1 MKIIYIIG
9 KSSSGKDTVFNI
21 LKEKLDVNT
30 YVMYTTRPKRS
41 GEIDGITYNFLSD
54 DQMKNLVE
62 EKKNNK
68 VIEYRTYNTI
78 YGPWTYATIEDN
90 QFKSKKDILMLGTLE
105 SYIKIK
111 EYFNKKSIVIPIYLE
126 VPDNIRLYRALKR
139 EEQQEHPRYDE
150 MCRRFLSDCT
160 DFSEEK
166 LQEAG
171 ITKRFQDI
179 DGNKCA
185 EEISE
190 YIKQF

>member
-1 MKIIYIIG
+1 MG
-9 KSSSGKDTVFNI
+9 KSSSGKDTIFNI

-41 GEIDGITYNFLSD
+41 GEIDGITYNFVSKEK
-54 DQMKNLVE
+54 MKKFIDGKE
-62 EKKNNK
+62 INK
-68 VIEYRTYNTI
+68 IIEYRTYDTV

-105 SYIKIK
+105 AYTKIK
-111 EYFNKKSIVIPIYLE
+111 NHFKGKNIIIPIYLE
-126 VPDNIRLYRALKR
+126 LADNIRLYRALKR
-139 EEQQEHPRYDE
+139 EEQQEHPKYDE
-150 MCRRFLSDCT
+150 MCRRYLADCE

-166 LQEAG
+166 LQEVG

-179 DGNKCA
+179 DGNECA
-185 EEISE
+185 KEICE